1 MAKVISANNIQSCA
15 KCTNT
20 SEPIGN
26 ETSISRLLV
35 SRHYSI
41 SSKVNLEFTYDNGE
55 SKEITL
61 AIGDEVSVK
70 YTDDS
75 GVLREVVGTITDIRN
90 KEMSESFKSNTSMGN
105 GNYIL
110 QFKIDASE
118 EYGSNVL
125 SVYLINIYDIEP
137 AEIDPGE
144 EPVVSPIA
152 WKEEEAISVKDGLLN
167 IPYNR
172 VEAGKVELVV
182 SYGEDVV
189 AFKEEFDAESANEN
203 ATFSWSLRSFES
215 LKGTS
220 IEGLSYDEDG
230 NYVYHNGDNDLA
242 SEVRSIDEDD
252 TKIIPAGTPL
262 NIEISH
268 FDSVGSESKI
278 TQVYIVTEED
288 VAGVTLGS
296 SSTTP
301 DEPEEEVKTYTVTST
316 VINGTVDNE
325 TLTVN
330 EGEFATVVFTSDEGY
345 DLVNITINGE
355 NTGYTGEVTE
365 DNITVTIDNIT
376 EDKVIIA
383 TFSKSE
389 EEEPVVPTTYTI
401 SNIVTNGTVDNETL
415 TVNEGESA
423 TIIATPNEGYDQV
436 EVTVNGVS
444 EDISIVDNTVTIT
457 IDNITENKDV
467 TITFSKTPVTYTITS
482 NVTDGT
488 VDKLSQT
495 ITEGETASV
504 VFTPNEGYD
513 QVEVTVNGEP
523 IEASIIDGTVII
535 TIDSIT
541 EDKTIV
547 ATFSKTPITY
557 TVNNTVANG
566 TVDNET
572 LTVNEGESA
581 TVVFTPEEGYDQ
593 VEVTINGVTEDISIV
608 DGLVTV
614 TIDSITEDKTIVAT
628 FSKTEVVPITAT
640 ASIVDGNA
648 VISVANNTDK
658 NINAT
663 VIVTSSSDEE
673 VYRYNIEDDETE
685 AVPANGSVDVT
696 WNLRKSISGTEEEV
710 YYAENGNDYIV
721 EAGEYTYTVVYEDD
735 KEVTGTITV
744 LEDDTNAAVN
754 DAIWKYGDVV
764 TTSATDK
771 LMTISYN
778 RLVAGDVQLVVKA
791 NDSIVFKEEHSF
803 STINPNANFTWSMRD
818 FSSLN
823 NTSIEGLTYDEDGVY
838 VYHNGDNSH
847 DEVHSIDEDNSKL
860 IPAGTVLDI
869 TITIGNSVLVEQY
882 TVTEEDVTNLTH

>member
-1 MAKVISANNIQSCA
+1 MAKVISVNDIQSCT

-118 EYGSNVL
+118 EYGSNIL

-152 WKEEEAISVKDGLLN
+152 WKEEEVISVKDGLLY

-189 AFKEEFDAESANEN
+189 VFKEEFDAESANEN

-220 IEGLSYDEDG
+220 IEGLTYDEDG

-278 TQVYIVTEED
+278 TQVYTVTEED
-288 VAGVTLGS
+288 VAAVTLGS

-423 TIIATPNEGYDQV
+423 T
-436 EVTVNGVS
+436 
-444 EDISIVDNTVTIT
+444 
-457 IDNITENKDV
+457 
-467 TITFSKTPVTYTITS
+467 
-482 NVTDGT
+482 
-488 VDKLSQT
+488 
-495 ITEGETASV
+495 
-504 VFTPNEGYD
+504 
-513 QVEVTVNGEP
+513 
-523 IEASIIDGTVII
+523 
-535 TIDSIT
+535 
-541 EDKTIV
+541 
-547 ATFSKTPITY
+547 
-557 TVNNTVANG
+557 
-566 TVDNET
+566 
-572 LTVNEGESA
+572 
-581 TVVFTPEEGYDQ
+581 VVFTPEEGYDQ

-648 VISVANNTDK
+648 VISVANNTDE

-791 NDSIVFKEEHSF
+791 NDSIVFKEEHTF

-823 NTSIEGLTYDEDGVY
+823 NTSIEGLSYDEDGVY

>member
-1 MAKVISANNIQSCA
+1 MAKVISANDIQSCA

-152 WKEEEAISVKDGLLN
+152 WKEEEAISVKDGLLT

-189 AFKEEFDAESANEN
+189 AFKEEFEAESANEN

-220 IEGLSYDEDG
+220 IEGLTYDEDG

-242 SEVRSIDEDD
+242 SEVRGIDEDD

-278 TQVYIVTEED
+278 TQVYTVTEED
-288 VAGVTLGS
+288 VAAVTLGN
-296 SSTTP
+296 TI
-301 DEPEEEVKTYTVTST
+301 DPEEP
-316 VINGTVDNE
+316 VDP
-325 TLTVN
+325 
-330 EGEFATVVFTSDEGY
+330 
-345 DLVNITINGE
+345 
-355 NTGYTGEVTE
+355 
-365 DNITVTIDNIT
+365 
-376 EDKVIIA
+376 
-383 TFSKSE
+383 E
-389 EEEPVVPTTYTI
+389 EPEEPVVTTYTI
-401 SNIVTNGTVDNETL
+401 TNTVENGTTDNETL
-415 TVNEGESA
+415 TVNEGESVD
-423 TIIATPNEGYDQV
+423 IA
-436 EVTVNGVS
+436 
-444 EDISIVDNTVTIT
+444 
-457 IDNITENKDV
+457 
-467 TITFSKTPVTYTITS
+467 
-482 NVTDGT
+482 
-488 VDKLSQT
+488 
-495 ITEGETASV
+495 
-504 VFTPNEGYD
+504 FTPNEGYD
-513 QVEVTVNGEP
+513 LVEVKVNDEVV
-523 IEASIIDGTVII
+523 ESSIIDGV
-535 TIDSIT
+535 
-541 EDKTIV
+541 
-547 ATFSKTPITY
+547 
-557 TVNNTVANG
+557 
-566 TVDNET
+566 
-572 LTVNEGESA
+572 
-581 TVVFTPEEGYDQ
+581 
-593 VEVTINGVTEDISIV
+593 
-608 DGLVTV
+608 VTV
-614 TIDSITEDKTIVAT
+614 TIDSITEDKTVVVTFSKSPVTYSVTGKVTNGTVDKETQVVTEGESATVVFTPDEGYDKVEVTINGVAEDITLIDNSVTVVIDSVTEDKEVVAT
-628 FSKTEVVPITAT
+628 FSKTIIPITETTNISEGIAT
-640 ASIVDGNA
+640 FNLT
-648 VISVANNTDK
+648 NNTEED
-658 NINAT
+658 IEAT
-663 VIVTSSSDEE
+663 VTISKSDEVIYE
-673 VYRYNIEDDETE
+673 ATETVS
-685 AVPANGSVDVT
+685 AKADSNVT
-696 WNLRKSISGTEEEV
+696 WNLRRTVTGTEEEV
-710 YYAENGNDYIV
+710 YYAENGNDSIV
-721 EAGEYTYTVVYEDD
+721 EAGDYSYTVTYGDSTID
-735 KEVTGTITV
+735 GSITV
-744 LEDDTNAAVN
+744 SEEDTQAAVN
-754 DAIWKYGDVV
+754 DAIWNYGNDIV
-764 TTSATDK
+764 TTSADDK
-771 LMTISYN
+771 LMTIDYN

-791 NDSIVFKEEHSF
+791 NDSIVFKEEHTF